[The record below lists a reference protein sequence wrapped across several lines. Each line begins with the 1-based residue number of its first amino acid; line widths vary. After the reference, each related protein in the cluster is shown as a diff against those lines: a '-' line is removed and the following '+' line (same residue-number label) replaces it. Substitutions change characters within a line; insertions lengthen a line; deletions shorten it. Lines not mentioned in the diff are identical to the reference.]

1 MLVLFQALESE
12 RREEQLRSKLCDSE
26 EQLRAVNT
34 QQSNT
39 SRATSAH
46 VQALEARVAELTREC
61 ESAKAKV
68 FGMEA
73 EAGSHQR
80 ALDNLNMALE
90 GFQHEKANDLKK
102 AEAACQQR

>member
-1 MLVLFQALESE
+1 MEAEK
-12 RREEQLRSKLCDSE
+12 REEQLRSKLADSE

-39 SRATSAH
+39 SRVATAH
-46 VQALEARVAELTREC
+46 VQSLEARVAELTREC
-61 ESAKAKV
+61 EGAKAKV

-73 EAGSHQR
+73 EAGAHQR